1 MEETGPC
8 EAETTPEASDISSSE
23 AEISPDKE
31 QEVFLD
37 AADLIKNDLFEFS
50 EVLAESPE
58 ITGQIHRV
66 MSRQLNGPIT
76 RDTYERLMMSLC
88 VLVGKPSARLIGES
102 SKILSKDFFE
112 DLTGKIDGAEEV
124 KPAIRF
130 LQHITS
136 MYGHQLKSA
145 FILSFRHTI
154 DDWKNADISAYR
166 KGDGELWF
174 IEMDITKYSGETVY
188 LRMPPLSAVQLANLL
203 LSELQKIP
211 SELVDPE
218 ITSQIRKS
226 ADSLDKGMRHSPGAR
241 QHHHIDGYA

>member
-1 MEETGPC
+1 MEETGPS
-8 EAETTPEASDISSSE
+8 EPETTPEISDTVSGVGEPAPES
-23 AEISPDKE
+23 K

-37 AADLIKNDLFEFS
+37 AADLIRKDLFEFS

-58 ITGQIHRV
+58 IAEQIHTV
-66 MSRQLNGPIT
+66 MSRQLNGPVT

-102 SKILSKDFFE
+102 SKILSKEFFD
-112 DLTGKIDGAEEV
+112 DLSGKIDGAEEV

-136 MYGHQLKSA
+136 LYGHQLKSA
-145 FILSFRHTI
+145 FIFSFRHTG
-154 DDWKNADISAYR
+154 DDWKTADISAYR
-166 KGDGELWF
+166 KGEGELWF
-174 IEMDITKYSGETVY
+174 IEMDMIKYSGETIF

-203 LSELQKIP
+203 LVELQKVP

-226 ADSLDKGMRHSPGAR
+226 VDSLDKGMRNSPCTR

>member
-8 EAETTPEASDISSSE
+8 EPEITPGAPDITSCES
-23 AEISPDKE
+23 EISPEKK

-37 AADLIKNDLFEFS
+37 AADLIRNDLFEFS
-50 EVLAESPE
+50 DVLADNPE
-58 ITGQIHRV
+58 IAEQIHRV
-66 MSRQLNGPIT
+66 MSSQLNGPVT
-76 RDTYERLMMSLC
+76 RNTYERLMMSLC
-88 VLVGKPSARLIGES
+88 VLVGKPSARLIAES
-102 SKILSKDFFE
+102 SKILSKDFFD
-112 DLTGKIDGAEEV
+112 DLSEKIDGAEEV

-136 MYGHQLKSA
+136 LYGHQLKSA
-145 FILSFRHTI
+145 FILSFRHTA
-154 DDWKNADISAYR
+154 DDWKTADISAYR
-166 KGDGELWF
+166 KGEGELWF
-174 IEMDITKYSGETVY
+174 IEMDMVKYSGEEVF

-211 SELVDPE
+211 SDLVDPE

-226 ADSLDKGMRHSPGAR
+226 ADLLDKGTPPSPVKH